1 MFEWIK
7 SLLQRVLGK
16 NREYMLIDT
25 FGCTERPSDSC
36 PTFLE
41 RKVHTQFKNAVQSYN
56 IIVVYGESRQG
67 KTWTIERYCPNQLRI
82 GCNASMDVNDLK
94 KEMLHAVGVEIREIE
109 HSITDE
115 FSNSDTSELAGSV
128 GAEMLASAG
137 MSATNSSA
145 HKETLK
151 TSYKTVD
158 VSNMAEFLD
167 AIKTHSEEKHFVFD
181 NFHYLSPEIQQA
193 FCSLLKEFNYQNI
206 KVIIVGVWK
215 DASRITAMAPDLI
228 NRCAHIDIGT
238 WSAEE
243 LRMVES
249 LGETALNIEID
260 QEAVDLFVECAA
272 KNIGIFKDFLQRYC
286 QKFEVQKTEKR
297 KRMLVDATTATETL
311 DEVVNESYTPLKDR
325 ATNLALPQRQRKDS
339 KHMRQKIVIALFS
352 LIYENDVEKIQTGFS
367 INEIKD
373 KVDKISDDVGEE
385 SVAISNLA
393 QELGIIHTREENRQ
407 TGKNFISLF
416 YYDKANKK
424 LLALEPTIYQIRA
437 YKPDL
442 IESISAELKE
452 ELLKTKREGAVLN
465 EKVGDGA

>member
-1 MFEWIK
+1 MG
-7 SLLQRVLGK
+7 V
-16 NREYMLIDT
+16 D
-25 FGCTERPSDSC
+25 
-36 PTFLE
+36 
-41 RKVHTQFKNAVQSYN
+41 
-56 IIVVYGESRQG
+56 
-67 KTWTIERYCPNQLRI
+67 
-82 GCNASMDVNDLK
+82 DLK
-94 KEMLHAVGVEIREIE
+94 KEMLHVVGVEIREIE

-115 FSNSDTSELAGSV
+115 FSNNGTSELTGSV
-128 GAEMLASAG
+128 GSEMLLSAG

-167 AIKTHSEEKHFVFD
+167 ALKARSAGKHFVFD
-181 NFHYLSPEIQQA
+181 NFHYLSPEVQQA
-193 FCSLLKEFNYQNI
+193 FCSLLKEFNYHGI

-243 LRMVES
+243 LKKVED
-249 LGETALNIEID
+249 LGEVALNIRID
-260 QEAVDLFVECAA
+260 QEAVNLFVECAA

-297 KRMLVDATTATETL
+297 KRMLVDSSSATETV

-373 KVDKISDDVGEE
+373 KVDKISSEVSEE

-424 LLALEPTIYQIRA
+424 LLVLEPTIYEIRA
-437 YKPDL
+437 YRPDL
-442 IESISAELKE
+442 IESISTELKE
-452 ELLKTKREGAVLN
+452 ELLKTTKQMTV
-465 EKVGDGA
+465 